1 MFTQMQRKRVV
12 FGIDPGYGR
21 CGFAAIVEAGSDWK
35 CLDHGI
41 ISTAAEQDLG
51 ERLNE
56 IYEDLSVL
64 LTKHQPDLLVV
75 EDLFFKQSTTTAL
88 KVAEARGVI
97 RLLAQKKGIE
107 VIEVKPTQVK
117 LALTG
122 DGKADKG
129 QVQEMVKRVFNL
141 KVVPQPDDAADA
153 LAVAWTGAMQ
163 MRFD

>member
-1 MFTQMQRKRVV
+1 MFTQMLSKRVV

-21 CGFAAIVEAGSDWK
+21 CGFAVIVEVGNDWK

-41 ISTAAEQDLG
+41 ISTSSDHSLA

-56 IYEDLSVL
+56 IYEDLGVL
-64 LTKHQPDLLVV
+64 LAKYQPDLMVI
-75 EDLFFKQSTTTAL
+75 EDLFFKQSTTNAL
-88 KVAEARGVI
+88 KVAEAKGVI

-122 DGKADKG
+122 DGKADKA
-129 QVQEMVKRVFNL
+129 QVQQMVKRVFNL
-141 KVVPQPDDAADA
+141 KAIPQPDDAADA

-163 MRFD
+163 MRLD